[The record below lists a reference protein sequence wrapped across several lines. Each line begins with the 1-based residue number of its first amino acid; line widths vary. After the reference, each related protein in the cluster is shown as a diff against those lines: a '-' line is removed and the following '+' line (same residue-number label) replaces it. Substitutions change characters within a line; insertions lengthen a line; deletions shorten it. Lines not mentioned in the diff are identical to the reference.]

1 MPINDETD
9 WYPVLQS
16 AILKTSKGCVDT
28 SEKYPSPRGFQVN
41 SNSLRKSNRDQTS
54 SESSAIDVRKQNA
67 EKALIM
73 KKAWEL
79 AYSPLKQIPMN
90 LVFAYMSGNSL
101 QIFSIITT
109 FMLFLNPL
117 KAISAAG
124 DAFSSFRTIHPN
136 AMWPPMIAYILAQ
149 CLLMAIGIY
158 KLQKMGLLPTTT
170 SDWLAWEN
178 PKQFLG
184 RSFHPSK

>member
-1 MPINDETD
+1 MHINDERN
-9 WYPVLQS
+9 WYPVLEVAVQK
-16 AILKTSKGCVDT
+16 ASKGCVDT
-28 SEKYPSPRGFQVN
+28 SEKYPSPRGFQGK
-41 SNSLRKSNRDQTS
+41 STPFRKANKDQS
-54 SESSAIDVRKQNA
+54 SDLSINTEKQNA
-67 EKALIM
+67 EKALVL

-101 QIFSIITT
+101 QVFSIVTT

-117 KAISAAG
+117 KAISASG
-124 DAFSSFRTIHPN
+124 DAFASFRSVHPN
-136 AMWPPMIAYILAQ
+136 AMWLPMIVYVLSQ
-149 CLLMAIGIY
+149 CLLMAVGIY

-170 SDWLAWEN
+170 SDWLAWEV
-178 PKQFLG
+178 PKHFVG